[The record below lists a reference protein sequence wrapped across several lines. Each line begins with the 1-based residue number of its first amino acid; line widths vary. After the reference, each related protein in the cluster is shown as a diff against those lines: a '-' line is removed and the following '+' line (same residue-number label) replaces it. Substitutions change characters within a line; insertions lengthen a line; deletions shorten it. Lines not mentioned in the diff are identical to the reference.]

1 MLSALDYLHFDTHHV
16 SQVREDRH
24 QVLEGPNI
32 PFRRES
38 PAVAMKMWGKNTI
51 FLKNPLKHKRKI
63 TVCLAAWL
71 SPVQRQL
78 TLTGIRGLA
87 PTCFPDDLNYS
98 GLKWENLRPRL
109 VCRLVQAF
117 ACFQSNFNMKY
128 LSVPSFPHS
137 LETKQKQK
145 QNQNLTWKMLSWFL
159 LNIVSWKL
167 HHSFHK

>member
-1 MLSALDYLHFDTHHV
+1 MLSALDYLHFDTRCV

-32 PFRRES
+32 PFRREP

-78 TLTGIRGLA
+78 TLTRNCGLV
-87 PTCFPDDLNYS
+87 PTCLPDDLNYS
-98 GLKWENLRPRL
+98 GLKWENLRPHPA
-109 VCRLVQAF
+109 CSPMQAF
-117 ACFQSNFNMKY
+117 ACFQSNFTMKY
-128 LSVPSFPHS
+128 LSIPSFSHAHK
-137 LETKQKQK
+137 TKQK
-145 QNQNLTWKMLSWFL
+145 QNQNLAWKLFSWFL
-159 LNIVSWKL
+159 WNIVNRKPY
-167 HHSFHK
+167 HRFHK